1 MIHQLKID
9 GGFTVDIDKS
19 PVCQNPANVNL
30 IEDEGGI
37 SIPILSGCS
46 DDRDLPSDLEMTFA
60 PRSNGLLD
68 LDRSGSDLL
77 ITPLKDS
84 SGTTVVDLQV
94 RDSGGNTWSGSFV
107 VSVEEVSDP
116 PFIGGIPTTISA
128 ELGETTIIPISIQD
142 PDSNQLSITT
152 SRSWAVIEG
161 GNLVIEPILPGPAQ
175 LIITV
180 GDGILFTELELE
192 ILVRALPEL
201 SISSVTS
208 QDNDLSEDIDPGLL
222 MDLVLIVENNG
233 KGTAFDI
240 DVSCRVND
248 VLYETNRIPIIP
260 AETLVEA
267 FCSVPAPTEEGP
279 FRITLEITSKE
290 QIISDNSQLIYEV
303 ISFVDDPDE
312 DSGLVL
318 SENWIIIL
326 LVIGF
331 ITLVSIAMLMGPNRI
346 RKPYE

>member
-1 MIHQLKID
+1 
-9 GGFTVDIDKS
+9 
-19 PVCQNPANVNL
+19 
-30 IEDEGGI
+30 
-37 SIPILSGCS
+37 
-46 DDRDLPSDLEMTFA
+46 MTFA
-60 PRSNGLLD
+60 LRSNGLLD

-222 MDLVLIVENNG
+222 MDLVFIVENNG
-233 KGTAFDI
+233 KGTAFDL
-240 DVSCRVND
+240 S
-248 VLYETNRIPIIP
+248 
-260 AETLVEA
+260 
-267 FCSVPAPTEEGP
+267 
-279 FRITLEITSKE
+279 
-290 QIISDNSQLIYEV
+290 LIH
-303 ISFVDDPDE
+303 I
-312 DSGLVL
+312 
-318 SENWIIIL
+318 
-326 LVIGF
+326 
-331 ITLVSIAMLMGPNRI
+331 
-346 RKPYE
+346 